1 MMKIDGV
8 EDIQKAFSLLL
19 PRQAQNLTRA
29 TVNSVAKIVRDDSR
43 EFAPED
49 EGVLKKEIFHRREK
63 SHPDKPM
70 ASVYVTKKAFYWRF
84 MEYGTGGENPIPENP
99 FFLRAI
105 EKTRM
110 NIKQIFLE
118 EFGKKLEAFA
128 KREAKKAAK
137 K

>member
-1 MMKIDGV
+1 VIKIEGV
-8 EDIQKAFSLLL
+8 EDIQKAFKVLL
-19 PRQAQNLTRA
+19 PRQAQNLMRA
-29 TVNSVAKIVRDDSR
+29 TVFATAKIVRDDSR

-49 EGVLKKEIFHRREK
+49 EGILNKEIFHRREK

-70 ASVYVTKKAFYWRF
+70 SSVYVTKKAFYWRF
-84 MEYGTGGENPIPENP
+84 LNYGTGGKNPIPENP

-110 NIKQIFLE
+110 NIKQILVE
-118 EFGKKLEAFA
+118 QFGKKLEAFA

-137 K
+137 

>member
-1 MMKIDGV
+1 MMKIEGV
-8 EDIQKAFSLLL
+8 EDIQKAFNVLL
-19 PRQAQNLTRA
+19 PRQAQNLMRS
-29 TVNSVAKIVRDDSR
+29 TVHGVAKIVRDDSR

-49 EGVLKKEIFHRREK
+49 EGVLKQEIFHRREK
-63 SHPDKPM
+63 SHPDKPV
-70 ASVYVTKKAFYWRF
+70 SVVYVGDRAFYWRF
-84 MEYGTGGENPIPENP
+84 PHYGTGGANPIPENP
-99 FFLRAI
+99 FFWRAI

-110 NIKQIFLE
+110 NIKQIFIE